1 MVVSE
6 RFGRA
11 STDLKGV
18 YKQCRGGLIN
28 IKMVKQID
36 QVHYPQTFETF
47 LE

>member
-6 RFGRA
+6 RFVRA
-11 STDLKGV
+11 STDPMDV
-18 YKQCRGGLIN
+18 YEQCRGGVIN

-36 QVHYPQTFETF
+36 QVHYPQTFKTV